1 MTSKYT
7 KTSVRYM
14 KSLSLRFL
22 ANLLLTIS
30 SLSVVY
36 GQSATATFR
45 GNVLDEQGARIIGA
59 TVKISEPTRS
69 FERVVITVDAGSFMF
84 TSLAPSNY
92 SFTVE
97 QTGFGLSRS
106 NIVLNV
112 NDQSAVSLVL
122 KIATA
127 DAFVTVDQPL
137 INETPVVSTVINRQ
151 FVENQPL
158 NGRSFQKTG

>member
-1 MTSKYT
+1 
-7 KTSVRYM
+7 
-14 KSLSLRFL
+14 
-22 ANLLLTIS
+22 
-30 SLSVVY
+30 
-36 GQSATATFR
+36 
-45 GNVLDEQGARIIGA
+45 
-59 TVKISEPTRS
+59 
-69 FERVVITVDAGSFMF
+69 MF